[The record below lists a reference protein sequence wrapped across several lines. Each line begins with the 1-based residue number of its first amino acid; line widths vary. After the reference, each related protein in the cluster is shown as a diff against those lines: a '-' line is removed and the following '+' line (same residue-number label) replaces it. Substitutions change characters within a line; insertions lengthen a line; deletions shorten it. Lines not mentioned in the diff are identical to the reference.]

1 MINAD
6 LHLARLLGAAQLLV
20 FAASFVSER
29 LLEGVVGSAGGSDI
43 LIAVSN
49 HLSRIRLS
57 ILIALLNSA
66 FIIVLGC
73 LFYAVFREQYSV
85 IALIALA
92 CFLAEGIT
100 LAVSRLGAYALIPL
114 SREFTQAGAQGSST
128 YSTLADTLYIGIDR
142 RGYDLHMLFFC
153 LGGSL
158 WYYLLLVSG
167 AVPQALAIWGLAAI
181 ILLTIPVLMVL
192 YDNALNSLMF
202 LGIFYLPFEV
212 VLGIWLLVRGFQ

>member
-1 MINAD
+1 MNTD
-6 LHLARLLGAAQLLV
+6 PQLVKLLGAAQVLV
-20 FAASFVSER
+20 FVASFISER
-29 LLEGVVGSAGGSDI
+29 LLESSVGSAGGTDI

-49 HLSRIRLS
+49 HLPRIRLTN
-57 ILIALLNSA
+57 LIALINSA

-73 LFYAVFREQYSV
+73 LFYAVFQEQYRV
-85 IALIALA
+85 LALIALV
-92 CFLAEGIT
+92 CFLGEGIT
-100 LAVSRLGAYALIPL
+100 LAVSKLGTYALIPL
-114 SREFTQAGAQGSST
+114 SREFAEAEAQST
-128 YSTLADTLYIGIDR
+128 STFSTLANMLYHGFDR

-181 ILLTIPVLMVL
+181 LLLTIPVLMVL
-192 YDNALNSLMF
+192 YNRDLNSLLF

-212 VLGIWLLVRGFQ
+212 VLGIWLLVFGFQ